1 MKIENLKI
9 GNVYCV
15 EGLGDSV
22 YMGRLNVDLILEG
35 EKRKGDRMFRVLM
48 MRNVVK
54 GYGLCRLSKKEIEKD
69 IKQIWWNG
77 IKYVYLVN

>member
-9 GNVYCV
+9 GNVYYV

-54 GYGLCRLSKKEIEKD
+54 GYGL
-69 IKQIWWNG
+69 
-77 IKYVYLVN
+77 